1 MEANGSGIALDTAS
15 SMPIS
20 VNWVI
25 FVTICVLGI
34 ILNISVFWKRKSSRS
49 KRQSSTTHI
58 SLSLLCTMAAADTI
72 CLVAL
77 FFLLSLRYWGVQSD
91 MFFTIACKLD
101 VFIIHAASAFSI
113 WCWLVLSAV
122 RYVAIY
128 RPYTHLKMHKE
139 PHLAV
144 IGIAAFCCLAES
156 WLLYDITYFPEVKAC
171 ESNSDEA
178 TGQKLQIVEII
189 ISYFLPAGIITIL
202 DLKVLFC
209 RTVWWSGIGTNQAD
223 KQFALIS
230 NGDLAEQEAKQGHM
244 VVSAMLLQS
253 GRILTAKRR
262 AQQLKVLRRC
272 LVITVFDLGM
282 NLPSYLYRLYLC
294 TLTEEEMLQLDPK
307 TQSLIEFVTQ
317 IMYFAQ
323 FSLNA
328 LYLVC
333 IIYDTPKK
341 RRRIPASS
349 ASYASGMSKR
359 SVLQQK
365 DSRTI
370 DF

>member
-1 MEANGSGIALDTAS
+1 
-15 SMPIS
+15 
-20 VNWVI
+20 
-25 FVTICVLGI
+25 
-34 ILNISVFWKRKSSRS
+34 
-49 KRQSSTTHI
+49 
-58 SLSLLCTMAAADTI
+58 MAAADTI

-230 NGDLAEQEAKQGHM
+230 NGDLAEQEAK
-244 VVSAMLLQS
+244 
-253 GRILTAKRR
+253 AKRR

-294 TLTEEEMLQLDPK
+294 TLTEEEMLRLDPK
-307 TQSLIEFVTQ
+307 TQALIEFVTQ

-349 ASYASGMSKR
+349 ASYASGISKR